1 MNKFYIYRNHTVEHL
16 FKGFDVSYS
25 GYDDILSSP
34 KEADCLLWFYMP
46 KVAASNQGLAE
57 EVESYFK
64 RLQLVIQNN
73 ANKKLVVFLLSSRLI
88 KYYSHT
94 DLRLKEA
101 IDQFNEQVIQL
112 SYSNSSIQFVDIDQ
126 FFTNYALTTLIDWKF
141 YYISQMLIS
150 PKLAKDFKSW
160 FVKKISGLINK
171 RKKCLVL
178 DLDNT
183 LWGGVVGEDGVSG
196 ISVGD
201 TYPGNAFMWFQE
213 NLIEA
218 SKNGIILTVCSKN
231 NQADI
236 EEVWEKNPFV
246 KLNKNHLSAYRIN
259 WQNKAVN
266 IAEIAAEL
274 NIGLDSFVFIDDN
287 PAERLLVKQTIPEVT
302 VPDFPDEPY
311 EMEMFF
317 RKVMEDHF
325 QIYSLT
331 NEDKNKTRQYKE
343 NSNRKSA
350 AFAAVDM
357 DSFLADLGMVLKVHE
372 GNDFTL
378 DRIASM
384 TQKTNQFNL
393 TTRRYNSADIKS
405 FIDNGSLVYCLSVK
419 DKFGDNGIT
428 VATIVH
434 KDGNQ
439 ANIDSF
445 LLSCRIL
452 GRGIE
457 IAFMK
462 YVLNQLY
469 ADGITEISAVFIPS
483 KKNVQTKDFYE
494 KLGFNLVEEVEYG
507 TKRYNLDLKH
517 KLDIKEYYKFI

>member
-25 GYDDILSSP
+25 GYDDILSDP
-34 KEADCLLWFYMP
+34 LDANWLVWFYMP
-46 KVAASNQGLAE
+46 KIGGSNEVLEE
-57 EVESYFK
+57 EVESYFQ
-64 RLQLVIQNN
+64 RLQLLLNNN
-73 ANKKLVVFLLSSRLI
+73 AEKKILVFLLSARMIKQFSHNDTHLEEAITRFNQKVISLSRLNP
-88 KYYSHT
+88 
-94 DLRLKEA
+94 LV
-101 IDQFNEQVIQL
+101 QFI
-112 SYSNSSIQFVDIDQ
+112 DIDQ
-126 FFTNYALTTLIDWKF
+126 FFTNYALTSLTDWKF
-141 YYISQMLIS
+141 YHISQILIS
-150 PKLAKDFKSW
+150 PKLAKDFKVW
-160 FVKKISGLINK
+160 FTKRISGLINK

-196 ISVGD
+196 ISIGD
-201 TYPGNAFMWFQE
+201 TYPGNAFMLFQE

-218 SKNGIILTVCSKN
+218 GKNGIILTVCSKN
-231 NQADI
+231 NEIDI
-236 EEVWEKNPFV
+236 EEVWNKNPFI
-246 KLNKNHLSAYRIN
+246 KLNKDHLSAFRIN
-259 WQNKAVN
+259 WKNKAIN
-266 IAEIAAEL
+266 ITEIAAEL
-274 NIGLDSFVFIDDN
+274 NIALDSIVFIDDN
-287 PAERLLVKQTIPEVT
+287 PAERMMVKQTLPDVT

-311 EMEMFF
+311 EMEVFF

-350 AFAAVDM
+350 ASAAVDM
-357 DSFLADLGMVLKVHE
+357 DSFLTDLDMVLKVHK
-372 GNDFTL
+372 GNDFSL

-393 TTRRYNSADIKS
+393 TTRRYTSADVKS
-405 FIDNGSLVYCLSVK
+405 FIDKGSLVYCLSVK

-439 ANIDSF
+439 GNIDSF

-457 IAFMK
+457 VAFMK
-462 YVLNQLY
+462 YMLNQLY
-469 ADGITEISAVFIPS
+469 ADGINEVSAVFIPS

-494 KLGFNLVEEVEYG
+494 KLGFNLVEEVECG
-507 TKRYNLDLKH
+507 TKRYNIDLQH
-517 KLDIKEYYKFI
+517 KLNIKEYYKFI

>member
-141 YYISQMLIS
+141 YHISQMLIS
-150 PKLAKDFKSW
+150 PKLAKDFKLW
-160 FVKKISGLINK
+160 FTKRISGLINK

-201 TYPGNAFMWFQE
+201 TYPGNAFRLFQE

-218 SKNGIILTVCSKN
+218 SKNGVILTVCSKN

-236 EEVWEKNPFV
+236 EEVWEKNLFI

-274 NIGLDSFVFIDDN
+274 NIGLDSIVFIDDN
-287 PAERLLVKQTIPEVT
+287 PAERLMVKQTLPEVT

-311 EMEMFF
+311 KMEMFF

-343 NSNRKSA
+343 NFNRKLA
-350 AFAAVDM
+350 TLAAVDM

-372 GNDFTL
+372 GNDYNL

-393 TTRRYNSADIKS
+393 TTRRYTSADIKN
-405 FIDNGSLVYCLSVK
+405 FIDKGSLVYCLNVK

-445 LLSCRIL
+445 LLSCRVL

-462 YVLNQLY
+462 HVLNRLY
-469 ADGITEISAVFIPS
+469 TDGITEVSAVFIPS
-483 KKNVQTKDFYE
+483 KKNDQTEKFYE
-494 KLGFNLVEEVEYG
+494 KIGFNLIEKMEDG
-507 TKRYNLDLKH
+507 TKKYILSLQH